1 MANLEPEAGI
11 FYAVCWIV
19 VIIRLTSRRMQ
30 RGTWKRLQL
39 DDYLILAA
47 MVRIYP
53 NNNERIEFDCSHISR
68 PRTPF
73 STQ

>member
-19 VIIRLTSRRMQ
+19 VFIRLTSRRMQ
-30 RGTWKRLQL
+30 RGAWKRLQL

-47 MVRIYP
+47 MVRTYTHY
-53 NNNERIEFDCSHISR
+53 NERIDFDCLHIIR
-68 PRTPF
+68 QRTPF

>member
-19 VIIRLTSRRMQ
+19 VLVRLTSRRLH
-30 RGTWKRLQL
+30 RGAWKRLQL

-47 MVRIYP
+47 LVRIPLCIGDMAPTAYTL
-53 NNNERIEFDCSHISR
+53 IGHGHR
-68 PRTPF
+68 P
-73 STQ
+73 